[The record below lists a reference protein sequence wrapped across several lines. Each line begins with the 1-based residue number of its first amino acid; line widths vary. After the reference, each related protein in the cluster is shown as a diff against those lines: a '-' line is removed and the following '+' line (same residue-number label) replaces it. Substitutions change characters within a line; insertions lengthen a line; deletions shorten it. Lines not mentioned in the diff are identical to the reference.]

1 MSTRLDRFRI
11 AVQVRVAR
19 TRCVCA
25 RVLRVGLAALAT
37 FAIVAANLVAPQI
50 PALGQSGAGEILL
63 PGLLPEEMSLAA
75 TSALTDYELMSG
87 ASHKWAAVSLRHEG
101 EWALATLMPS
111 DIDPDDAQTDA
122 RLSLLRRVDGQWLA
136 EIEGTKAFVGLLR
149 QTPDWFIAQKAKE
162 VLDWR
167 SAAAPEIAEMRWP
180 WDKSQSW
187 YLTSGWHSADGKS
200 IDVGPAGANANK
212 WALAAHEG
220 LVTRVCNSTTGPSAS
235 LTIRHAD
242 GTVTGYVHLDKG
254 TVPTNILGAYV
265 PQGTYLGSLIVGGF
279 SDNCG
284 FQTGAHIHFQ
294 LPVVLPTRV
303 ITIDGWTSTAAD
315 DCWRRG
321 SETKCVNWNVA
332 FAPSTNTRVDYQPP
346 STNDTVVDD
355 GDAGFSSTGGWTM
368 ATAWSRSCTGYA
380 GDARWTYS
388 RKAPNTNIADW
399 AKWAPNLAQSGR
411 YEVAVFF
418 PGIQN
423 GIADTSSAR
432 YVIQDRKGQNTVTMA
447 QGGNWCDWRAL
458 GTFDFDAGSA
468 GYVFLG
474 DYTGG
479 ESPQTSVAVDAV
491 RWRRVGDIV
500 NVSPNPPTLVSPAD
514 GYQAQSGAVTVQIQD
529 AGDPDNYPRNYRDF
543 IFYLERVDGSDRQES
558 GWTTSTSWSFSL
570 PGYGDFRW
578 WAISGDGAV
587 GSPSSPVRQ
596 VIYVQ
601 PPTDVPTATPTNT
614 PTATPSNTATA
625 TPSNTP
631 TATPTR
637 TPEPRTVMIE
647 AGHGVNGG
655 TGAMS
660 CNGLYAESD
669 NTWVVAN
676 YAANYL
682 RQSNLTVYVV
692 RNDNPA
698 MPQFAGSAFVALH
711 NDFCAPGAAGYKTSR
726 YGGAA
731 VTGQNGSNDRSDQLV
746 ASLWNTYGAVTG
758 LTQDRSAGHFTADML
773 YYFALNPDHV
783 KGISAQTPG
792 AIIEM
797 GWWSGDE
804 YALLNRRQ
812 DLGLGVAQSILAFL
826 GEPPLPTTTPTAT
839 QTCTTTPTPT
849 ATFTPT
855 PTSTPTQTPPPTAT
869 GTPALTSTP
878 APTATSTATHTS
890 TPTATG
896 VASSTPTPTM
906 TPPNPNG
913 VKLGLYPQT
922 VSAMLGVPVTVS
934 VALSNVTDLGAF
946 DITLGFDP
954 NIVIVQAVTHAQF
967 QGSTGRNFV
976 LVGPAIDP
984 VAGTVAFGAF
994 SLGDAPPGASGSG
1007 TIAYLRLMPVHT
1019 GTTALNFLSSG
1030 VASVANAPIA
1040 HATSGA
1046 VINVT
1051 ATCRWDADGDT
1062 DIDIFDVQEVARR
1075 WNSRPGQ
1082 PLYSE
1087 RFDFDADG
1095 DIDIFDVQAVA
1106 SRWNRRCS
1114 DLPNG
1119 PSGAAAGLRDQRAA
1133 APADTLTMVG
1143 IEPLDTRTRQGD
1155 VFTVSVTIS
1164 NAANLGAFE
1173 FGLHYSPTVAQVESV
1188 AVGEFP
1194 GSTGR
1199 SVVALG
1205 PSVDNETGALTF
1217 GAITLGADPPG
1228 PNGGGVLATIRMR
1241 AIANGASPLTLS
1253 DLKYADID
1261 NVPGAVVAGAGQV
1274 TVEFRWR
1281 AFLPA
1286 LVAE

>member
-1 MSTRLDRFRI
+1 MELNTSHPRRQPTAARFVTLILALATCSLTLAFPLSTFSSEGERVVDPIAWIPTNKELQQSDPGSLDVPSTSYYQFPCKVTKG
-11 AVQVRVAR
+11 AGTNWDKVRVAR
-19 TRCVCA
+19 GFSTDQ
-25 RVLRVGLAALAT
+25 ALLDYINQTGRWGHNGSYPSIDMNDNTNNIGPRT
-37 FAIVAANLVAPQI
+37 FGICDNQDVVAARAGTVEWLSYENPGCGWRIKINHTDGSPHALYCHLPQDGRYATNGQVVAAGQVIARMGCSGSCTGTHLHFQI
-50 PALGQSGAGEILL
+50 DINYHDWAFVMPGSAYAIGQGSSRQQMFIDAYNRKGGQATLGTPTNVAHWWPRGGAPRNVVIQDFIGGAAGTAAIIHDEAVDLPGNTIRAFVMHGGMWQWYVNGAGQNYSWLGAPTSDETYVGGEVFQSFVNGRVRWNGGNPEVTAWNDSQ
-63 PGLLPEEMSLAA
+63 PGWRAEYFNNK
-75 TSALTDYELMSG
+75 ALTGGRTY
-87 ASHKWAAVSLRHEG
+87 
-101 EWALATLMPS
+101 
-111 DIDPDDAQTDA
+111 
-122 RLSLLRRVDGQWLA
+122 
-136 EIEGTKAFVGLLR
+136 VG
-149 QTPDWFIAQKAKE
+149 
-162 VLDWR
+162 
-167 SAAAPEIAEMRWP
+167 
-180 WDKSQSW
+180 
-187 YLTSGWHSADGKS
+187 SADS
-200 IDVGPAGANANK
+200 IGYDWGTGA
-212 WALAAHEG
+212 
-220 LVTRVCNSTTGPSAS
+220 PSGGE
-235 LTIRHAD
+235 LGVLPD
-242 GTVTGYVHLDKG
+242 GFSARWQRNVQ
-254 TVPTNILGAYV
+254 LGAGHY
-265 PQGTYLGSLIVGGF
+265 TFHL
-279 SDNCG
+279 
-284 FQTGAHIHFQ
+284 
-294 LPVVLPTRV
+294 R
-303 ITIDGWTSTAAD
+303 
-315 DCWRRG
+315 
-321 SETKCVNWNVA
+321 
-332 FAPSTNTRVDYQPP
+332 
-346 STNDTVVDD
+346 VDD
-355 GDAGFSSTGGWTM
+355 GGRLYLDGARVIDQWKDQSATEYTYAWDLASASSH
-368 ATAWSRSCTGYA
+368 
-380 GDARWTYS
+380 
-388 RKAPNTNIADW
+388 
-399 AKWAPNLAQSGR
+399 
-411 YEVAVFF
+411 
-418 PGIQN
+418 
-423 GIADTSSAR
+423 
-432 YVIQDRKGQNTVTMA
+432 
-447 QGGNWCDWRAL
+447 
-458 GTFDFDAGSA
+458 
-468 GYVFLG
+468 
-474 DYTGG
+474 
-479 ESPQTSVAVDAV
+479 
-491 RWRRVGDIV
+491 DIV
-500 NVSPNPPTLVSPAD
+500 VEYYENVVNASVYLWW
-514 GYQAQSGAVTVQIQD
+514 
-529 AGDPDNYPRNYRDF
+529 DF
-543 IFYLERVDGSDRQES
+543 V
-558 GWTTSTSWSFSL
+558 
-570 PGYGDFRW
+570 
-578 WAISGDGAV
+578 
-587 GSPSSPVRQ
+587 PV
-596 VIYVQ
+596 
-601 PPTDVPTATPTNT
+601 ATNT
-614 PTATPSNTATA
+614 PTA

-637 TPEPRTVMIE
+637 TPQPRTVMIE

-669 NTWVVAN
+669 NTWAVAN
-676 YAANYL
+676 FAADYL

-698 MPQFAGSAFVALH
+698 MPQFAGSAFVSLH

-726 YGGAA
+726 YGGAP

-783 KGISAQTPG
+783 KGINAQTPG

-839 QTCTTTPTPT
+839 NTPSVTPTT
-849 ATFTPT
+849 A
-855 PTSTPTQTPPPTAT
+855 PTSTSTVTP
-869 GTPALTSTP
+869 L
-878 APTATSTATHTS
+878 PTATSTATSIPPQTATATATS
-890 TPTATG
+890 TATSAPTSTSTATATPLASSTVTPTA
-896 VASSTPTPTM
+896 

-922 VSAMLGVPVTVS
+922 VSAMLGVPLTVS
-934 VALSNVTDLGAF
+934 VALSNVADLGAF

-976 LVGPAIDP
+976 PVGPAIDP

-994 SLGDAPPGASGSG
+994 SLGDAPPGATGSG

-1075 WNSRPGQ
+1075 WNSHAGQ
-1082 PLYSE
+1082 LLYSE

-1119 PSGAAAGLRDQRAA
+1119 PSGATAGLRDQRAA

-1199 SVVALG
+1199 SVLALG

-1241 AIANGASPLTLS
+1241 AMANGASPLTLS
-1253 DLKYADID
+1253 DLKYANVD
-1261 NVPGAVVAGAGQV
+1261 NVPGSVTAGSGQV
-1274 TVEFRWR
+1274 TVEFCWR